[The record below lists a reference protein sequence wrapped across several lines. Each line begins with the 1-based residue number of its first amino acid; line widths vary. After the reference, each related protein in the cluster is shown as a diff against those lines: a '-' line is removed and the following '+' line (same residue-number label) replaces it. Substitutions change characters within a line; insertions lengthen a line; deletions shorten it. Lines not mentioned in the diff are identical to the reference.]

1 MSHFDVFN
9 GDADGICAL
18 HQLRLAQP
26 LESTLVTGV
35 KRDIALLERVTAQT
49 GDSVTVLDVSLN
61 RNREALLR
69 LLQQGVRVEYFD
81 HHFADAVAA
90 HPGLNVHID
99 PAPTVCTSLIVD
111 RHLQGQHRLW
121 AIVGAFGDNLGKS
134 AQPLIQALD
143 LDAPQ
148 IAQLRALGEAMNYNA
163 YGDSEADLLVP
174 PAMLYASL
182 RAYANPFD
190 FYANSPNTAKL
201 LEGRRADM
209 ERARAQQPAYVLPSG
224 NVYVL
229 PATSWA
235 RRVHGSFANE
245 LALHATERAHAVLS
259 ADARGDYVVSVRAPV
274 ARPSGA
280 EHLCLQFPSGGGR
293 AAAAGIDHLAQERL
307 QEFIDAFKQAF
318 GLGCDS
324 K

>member
-1 MSHFDVFN
+1 MRHFDVFN

-18 HQLRLAQP
+18 HQLRLAKP
-26 LESTLVTGV
+26 LASTLVTGV
-35 KRDIALLERVTAQT
+35 KRDIALLQRVSAQA

-61 RNREALLR
+61 RNREALLH
-69 LLQQGVRVEYFD
+69 LLRQGVRVEYFD
-81 HHFADAVAA
+81 HHFADFADAVAV
-90 HPGLNVHID
+90 HPGLSVHID

-134 AQPLIQALD
+134 AQALIQALG
-143 LDAPQ
+143 LDTGQ
-148 IAQLRALGEAMNYNA
+148 VAQLRVLGEAMNYNA
-163 YGDSEADLLVP
+163 YGDSESDLLVP
-174 PAMLYASL
+174 PATLYASL
-182 RAYANPFD
+182 GTYTNPFD
-190 FYANSPNTAKL
+190 FYANSPHTSML

-209 ERARAQQPAYVLPSG
+209 ERARARQAAYVWPSG
-224 NVYVL
+224 SVYVL
-229 PATSWA
+229 PDAPWA

-245 LALHATERAHAVLS
+245 LAQRETERAHAVLS
-259 ADARGDYVVSVRAPV
+259 ADARGDYVVSVRAPL

-307 QEFIDAFKQAF
+307 QEFIDAFKQSF
-318 GLGCDS
+318 

>member
-1 MSHFDVFN
+1 MHHFDVFN

-18 HQLRLAQP
+18 HQLRLARP

-35 KRDIALLERVTAQT
+35 KRDIGLLQRVAAQA

-61 RNREALLR
+61 RNCEALLR
-69 LLQQGVRVEYFD
+69 LLQQDVRVEYFD
-81 HHFADAVAA
+81 HHFADSADAVTA
-90 HPGLNVHID
+90 HPGLKVHID

-134 AQPLIQALD
+134 AQPLVQALG
-143 LDAPQ
+143 LDAQ
-148 IAQLRALGEAMNYNA
+148 QVAQLRALGEAMNYNA
-163 YGDSEADLLVP
+163 YGDSETDLLVP
-174 PAMLYASL
+174 PATLYASL
-182 RAYANPFD
+182 GAYANPFD
-190 FYANSPNTAKL
+190 FYANSPHTPTL

-209 ERARAQQPAYVLPSG
+209 ERARTKQPVYVLPSG
-224 NVYVL
+224 SIYVL
-229 PATSWA
+229 PDAPWA

-245 LALHATERAHAVLS
+245 LAQREAERAHAVLS
-259 ADARGDYVVSVRAPV
+259 ADARGDYVVSVRAPL

-293 AAAAGIDHLAQERL
+293 AAAAGIDHLAQERV
-307 QEFIDAFKQAF
+307 QEFIVAFEQSFK
-318 GLGCDS
+318 
-324 K
+324 

>member
-35 KRDIALLERVTAQT
+35 KRDIALLERVTAQA

-81 HHFADAVAA
+81 HHFADLVDSLAA

-99 PAPTVCTSLIVD
+99 PAPTVCTSLIVN

-134 AQPLIQALD
+134 AQPLVQALG
-143 LDAPQ
+143 LDAQ
-148 IAQLRALGEAMNYNA
+148 QVAQLRALGEAMNYNA

-174 PAMLYASL
+174 PATLYANL
-182 RAYANPFD
+182 GVYANPFD
-190 FYANSPNTAKL
+190 FYANSPNTPKL

-209 ERARAQQPAYVLPSG
+209 ERARAQQPAYVLPWGS
-224 NVYVL
+224 VYVL
-229 PATSWA
+229 PDAPWA

-245 LALHATERAHAVLS
+245 LTQRATERAHAVLS
-259 ADARGDYVVSVRAPV
+259 ADAHGDYVVSVRAPL

-307 QEFIDAFKQAF
+307 QEFIAAF
-318 GLGCDS
+318 GQS
-324 K
+324 FKH

>member
-35 KRDIALLERVTAQT
+35 KRDIGLLQRVVART
-49 GDSVTVLDVSLN
+49 GDSVTVLDVSMN
-61 RNREALLR
+61 RNREPLLR

-90 HPGLNVHID
+90 HPGLNAHID

-134 AQPLIQALD
+134 AQPLVQTLG
-143 LDAPQ
+143 LDAQ
-148 IAQLRALGEAMNYNA
+148 QVAQLRALGEAMNYNA

-174 PAMLYASL
+174 PATLYASL
-182 RAYANPFD
+182 SAYANPFD
-190 FYANSPNTAKL
+190 FCADSPNPPL
-201 LEGRRADM
+201 LMEGRRADM
-209 ERARAQQPAYVLPSG
+209 ERARAQQPAYVLPWGS
-224 NVYVL
+224 VYVL
-229 PATSWA
+229 PDAPWA

-245 LALHATERAHAVLS
+245 LAQRTTERAHAVLS
-259 ADARGDYVVSVRAPV
+259 ADARGDYVVSVRAPL

-307 QEFIDAFKQAF
+307 PEFIAAF
-318 GLGCDS
+318 GQS
-324 K
+324 FRH